1 MEVWKLFDDAHP
13 VPTHFSSLPASPF
26 LVPTVIEAL
35 VHSQYGTM
43 TEVVPGE
50 ADTFCATRARTCG
63 GVVLSSD
70 SDLLV
75 GDLGLEGSVSFF
87 KDLTLTGT
95 GDMSQCIKTMIF
107 SPRDIATRLGL
118 ADLRGLAFELTR
130 VSTIS
135 FHEAIRRAR
144 LLAQSTDDN
153 AGYQDFV
160 KCYRAVASNEADLVP
175 HEEGMVKKQ
184 PVDPRVSEL
193 LLQYRALALGKATS
207 GEADDAQCQPKVYLP
222 FLLDDPSRS
231 SAWVTSSSLRTFA
244 YSLLNLTIEDLA
256 RPTTIGE
263 YGRRGHRIVPTEVKL
278 LTRDECKI
286 YCKSLLE
293 RLQRARSDL
302 GTLSNLDF
310 WRIYGLY
317 ELCRWCKE
325 NDKPTPSQ
333 DGLRRLME
341 CGYPH
346 HSVLIWEDIHLYA
359 QTQGVLYSLRIL
371 QQIIAQVKGALAGGT
386 MEALVELLHEQLSK
400 LPPLEQLLPS
410 RYQLGNEQRSNSY
423 WGHVM
428 TLMFSLL
435 EEEHAD
441 FDLTDWDDQKDGVAG
456 RIEVQ
461 DVCSEAHSPIEGFEP
476 QKKRRRK
483 EITDRTAV
491 KAIPPDGYDN
501 MYGVLDIS

>member
-1 MEVWKLFDDAHP
+1 
-13 VPTHFSSLPASPF
+13 
-26 LVPTVIEAL
+26 
-35 VHSQYGTM
+35 
-43 TEVVPGE
+43 
-50 ADTFCATRARTCG
+50 
-63 GVVLSSD
+63 
-70 SDLLV
+70 
-75 GDLGLEGSVSFF
+75 
-87 KDLTLTGT
+87 
-95 GDMSQCIKTMIF
+95 
-107 SPRDIATRLGL
+107 
-118 ADLRGLAFELTR
+118 
-130 VSTIS
+130 
-135 FHEAIRRAR
+135 
-144 LLAQSTDDN
+144 
-153 AGYQDFV
+153 
-160 KCYRAVASNEADLVP
+160 
-175 HEEGMVKKQ
+175 
-184 PVDPRVSEL
+184 
-193 LLQYRALALGKATS
+193 
-207 GEADDAQCQPKVYLP
+207 
-222 FLLDDPSRS
+222 
-231 SAWVTSSSLRTFA
+231 
-244 YSLLNLTIEDLA
+244 
-256 RPTTIGE
+256 
-263 YGRRGHRIVPTEVKL
+263 
-278 LTRDECKI
+278 
-286 YCKSLLE
+286 
-293 RLQRARSDL
+293 
-302 GTLSNLDF
+302 
-310 WRIYGLY
+310 
-317 ELCRWCKE
+317 
-325 NDKPTPSQ
+325 
-333 DGLRRLME
+333 ME